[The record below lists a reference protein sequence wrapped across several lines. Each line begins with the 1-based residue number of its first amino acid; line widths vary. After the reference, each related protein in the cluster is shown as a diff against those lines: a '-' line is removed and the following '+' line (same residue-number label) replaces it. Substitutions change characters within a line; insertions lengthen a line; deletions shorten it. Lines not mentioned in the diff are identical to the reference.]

1 MKFERL
7 NVPDWPLPDLV
18 AFNERVHGV
27 LDPWWARRWVRWAA
41 WAGATLFA
49 LVAALWLYFASTL
62 PTPQFLLSYQPPLP
76 TNIRGYDGAPV
87 QTFARER
94 RVDLSYDEL
103 PPLVVQAFI
112 SAEDKGFFEHHG
124 LDYAGFVKAVFN
136 YTTHIGRRGRVPGG
150 STITQQVAKYL
161 LKDSSYNVGRKAR
174 EAIMAFRLEDT
185 LSKQQILELYLNSIF
200 LGRNAYG
207 VQAASRAYF
216 DKDINELSLPEA
228 AYLAV
233 LPRAPSNYDPERAGQ
248 KALDRRSYVL
258 REMYKNGYITEDQY
272 RTAAATPLGTIR
284 YGSNEK
290 FRQQGGYFMEEVRRE
305 LIKQFGEDVKDGP
318 NSLYGGGLWVRSSM
332 DPVAQDAAA
341 QALRDGLVRFDGGRG
356 WRDTGLKVDLD
367 KWAAQLDAA
376 PVGTGY
382 PDWLKAVVLQKGD
395 AQASIGFKNGS
406 TGVLNAG
413 DAAMPKRGVG
423 GRAFD
428 FLQPGMVIIV
438 KRIAGNNWALRSVPE
453 VSGGMLVEE
462 VHTGRVM
469 AMQGGFDVLGSSYN
483 RATQAL
489 RQPGSAFKPIVYVT
503 ALQNGFTPATIEL
516 DAPFCVWQG
525 AGLGQKCF
533 VNFDRRSAGPHT
545 LRWGVEQSRNLMTVR
560 AASSV
565 GMPKITETARKLGVG
580 NYGNYLSFALGA
592 GETTV
597 AKLTNAYAVLANQG
611 RAVKPTTIDYVEDRN
626 GKVIYRTDNRC
637 ALMGNC
643 NAPDWNGGAMPRPPS
658 RTQQVLDAMAAF
670 QMVHIMEGV
679 IQRGTATVLR
689 DLNRPLFG
697 KTGTTNGPTN
707 VWFVGGTPDVVA
719 GVYLGYDT
727 PRSLGGA
734 AQGGRISAP
743 IFKQWALAALK
754 DQPKVPFRAPPGIRW
769 VRVDRAT
776 GKPVFGTFPTSVEQ
790 KSDVIW
796 EAFQPQTEQQR
807 TPHTAIGDPYNSD
820 LRDAA
825 LRAWQQQQAQQL
837 QQQQEQQQAPQQRSQ
852 QQRSSAPTENQVAP
866 AQPAT
871 PAQPPPSGLPTQ
883 NTF

>member
-18 AFNERVHGV
+18 AFNERVHGIV
-27 LDPWWARRWVRWAA
+27 DPWWQRKWVRLITWAF
-41 WAGATLFA
+41 AGLFG
-49 LVAALWLYFASTL
+49 LVAAMWIYFASGL
-62 PTPQFLLSYQPPLP
+62 PSSQSLLAYQPPLP
-76 TNIRGYDGAPV
+76 TNVRGFDGTPV

-94 RVDLSYDEL
+94 RVELAFDEY
-103 PPLVVQAFI
+103 PPLVVHAFI
-112 SAEDKGFFEHHG
+112 SAEDKDFFSHHG
-124 LDYAGFVKAVFN
+124 IDFPGLIGAVADFAIKSV
-136 YTTHIGRRGRVPGG
+136 THGGRAKGG

-174 EAIMAFRLEDT
+174 EAILAFRLEST

-207 VQAASRAYF
+207 VQASARAYF
-216 DKDINELSLPEA
+216 DKDVNELTLPEA

-233 LPRAPSNYDPERAGQ
+233 LPKAPANYDPVRATQ
-248 KALDRRSYVL
+248 KALDRRNYVL
-258 REMYKNGYITEDQY
+258 REMYRNGYITEDQWKS
-272 RTAAATPLGTIR
+272 AAATPLGTIR

-305 LIKQFGEDVKDGP
+305 LIKRFGQDAKDGS
-318 NSLYGGGLWVRSSM
+318 NSLYSGGLWVRSSM
-332 DPVAQDAAA
+332 DPTMQDAAA
-341 QALRDGLVRFDGGRG
+341 QALRDGLTKFDGGRG
-356 WRDTGLKVDLD
+356 WRETGLSVDLNKD
-367 KWAAQLDAA
+367 WSGQLDRA

-382 PDWLKAVVLQKGD
+382 PDWRKAVVLQKGD
-395 AQASIGFKNGS
+395 GQATIGFPNGS
-406 TGVLNAG
+406 TGTLSAS

-428 FLQPGMVIIV
+428 FLNPGMIIIV
-438 KRIAGNNWALRSVPE
+438 KQVAGNSYALRSVPE

-469 AMQGGFDVLGSSYN
+469 AMQGGFDVLGSSYH

-503 ALQNGFTPATIEL
+503 ALQNGFTPATIEM
-516 DAPFCVWQG
+516 DAPYCVWQG

-560 AASSV
+560 AAATV
-565 GMPKITETARKLGVG
+565 GMPKITDTARKLGVG
-580 NYGNYLSFALGA
+580 DYGNYLSFALGA
-592 GETTV
+592 GDTTV
-597 AKLTNAYAVLANQG
+597 LRLTNAYAILANQG
-611 RAVKPTTIDYVEDRN
+611 RSVRPTTIDYVEDRT

-637 ALMGNC
+637 AVMGNC
-643 NAPDWNGGAMPRPPS
+643 NAADWDGKAMPRPPN
-658 RTQQVLDAMAAF
+658 RTKQLIDAMAAF

-707 VWFVGGTPDVVA
+707 VWFVGGTPDIVA
-719 GVYLGYDT
+719 GVYLGYDQ
-727 PRSLGGA
+727 PRSLGGY

-743 IFKQWALAALK
+743 IWKEWALTALK
-754 DQPKVPFRAPPGIRW
+754 NQPKVPFVAPPGIRW
-769 VRVDRAT
+769 VRIDRAS
-776 GKPVFGTFPTSVEQ
+776 GKPVFGIFPTAEDP
-790 KSDVIW
+790 KSSVIW

-807 TPHTAIGDPYNSD
+807 SYRSSIGDPYNSD
-820 LRDAA
+820 ARQQALLAA
-825 LRAWQQQQAQQL
+825 QQQAL
-837 QQQQEQQQAPQQRSQ
+837 EAAEEQRKAANRPPTATPQ
-852 QQRSSAPTENQVAP
+852 
-866 AQPAT
+866 AQPA
-871 PAQPPPSGLPTQ
+871 PAPAVSQPPAGLPTVNAVQ
-883 NTF
+883 